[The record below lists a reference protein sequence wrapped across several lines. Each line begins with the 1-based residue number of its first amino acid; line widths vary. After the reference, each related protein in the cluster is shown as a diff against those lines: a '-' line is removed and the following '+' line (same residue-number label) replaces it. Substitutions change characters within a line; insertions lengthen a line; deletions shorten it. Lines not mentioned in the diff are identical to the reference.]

1 MNNIL
6 AKRGQDLIL
15 LGLAVLVFLV
25 LYGAMEMKLI
35 NSYWQLNLIL
45 IGINIIM
52 AASLNLINGYTG
64 QFSLGH
70 AGFMAVGAYVGVVA
84 TTNFH
89 LPFIVALLAGAL
101 MAGALGFL
109 IGLPTLRLRGD
120 YLAIATLG
128 MSEIIRIVIM
138 NIEYVGGAAGFKGI
152 THHTNFVWV
161 FGIMLFTLFVIK
173 NLVNSSHGRALIAIR
188 ENEIAAE
195 AMGVNT
201 TRYKVMA
208 FTIGAA
214 FAGVAGG
221 LFAHN
226 FYLISPNSFTFMQ
239 SFNYLIMV
247 VLGGLGSLTG
257 SIAGA
262 FFVTFISAA
271 LASWPEFRMIIFAL
285 LLILLMFYRPQ
296 GLFGYMEVTQFKPIQ
311 KFMSRWK
318 GGRAE

>member
-1 MNNIL
+1 MGKRRNDIIMLGFSL
-6 AKRGQDLIL
+6 ALFAL
-15 LGLAVLVFLV
+15 LQ
-25 LYGAMEMKLI
+25 GAISAKLI
-35 NSYWQLNLIL
+35 GSFWTLNLTL
-45 IGINIIM
+45 IGINIIL
-52 AASLNLINGYTG
+52 AVSLNLINGYTG

-70 AGFMAVGAYVGVVA
+70 AGFMAVGAYVGVVL

-89 LPFIVALLAGAL
+89 VPFIIALLAGGAA
-101 MAGALGFL
+101 AGVLGCL

-128 MSEIIRIVIM
+128 LGEIIRIVIM

-152 THHTNFVWV
+152 PHHTNFAWV
-161 FGIMLFTLFVIK
+161 FFVMLFTLFFMK
-173 NLVNSSHGRALIAIR
+173 NFVNSAHGRACIAIR

-201 TRYKVMA
+201 TKYKVTA
-208 FTIGAA
+208 FTLGAA

-221 LFAHN
+221 LFAHC

-247 VLGGLGSLTG
+247 VLGGLGSITG

-271 LASWPEFRMIIFAL
+271 LANWPEFRMIIFAL
-285 LLILLMFYRPQ
+285 MLILLMFYRPQ
-296 GLFGYMEVTQFKPIQ
+296 GLFGYIELTNFKIFDKIFRRKEARQ
-311 KFMSRWK
+311 
-318 GGRAE
+318 

>member
-1 MNNIL
+1 MNERKN
-6 AKRGQDLIL
+6 DLKIL
-15 LGLAVLVFLV
+15 LIAVLVFVV
-25 LYGAMEMKLI
+25 LQGLMAAKI
-35 NSYWQLNLIL
+35 IGSFWVLNLTL
-45 IGINIIM
+45 IGINIIL

-70 AGFMAVGAYVGVVA
+70 AGFMAVGAYTSVVL

-89 LPFIVALLAGAL
+89 LPFIVALLAGGTL
-101 MAGALGFL
+101 AGVLGFL

-128 MSEIIRIVIM
+128 LGEIIRIVIM
-138 NIEYVGGAAGFKGI
+138 NIEYVGGAAGFRGI
-152 THHTNFVWV
+152 PHYTTFSWV
-161 FGIMLFTLFVIK
+161 FFVMLFVLFFIK
-173 NLVNSSHGRALIAIR
+173 NFVNSSHGRACIAIR

-201 TRYKVMA
+201 TKYKVMA
-208 FTIGAA
+208 FTIGAGL
-214 FAGVAGG
+214 AGVAGG
-221 LFAHN
+221 LFAHC

-247 VLGGLGSLTG
+247 VLGGLGSITG

-271 LASWPEFRMIIFAL
+271 LADWPEFRMIIFAL
-285 LLILLMFYRPQ
+285 MLILLMFYRPQ
-296 GLFGYMEVTQFKPIQ
+296 GLFGYVELIKMNPFSRFFKN
-311 KFMSRWK
+311 KE
-318 GGRAE
+318 A